1 MKRYYVHYYR
11 DFGNTYAL
19 YWADSP
25 EMEAHLPDGAEQITR
40 ARAIELAQAERD
52 RRRYDAA
59 FSGYA
64 SAAIYPADMPT
75 DDDPH
80 NQRRYE
86 LRGYIWER
94 RPGK

>member
-11 DFGNTYAL
+11 DFGNTYTL

-25 EMEAHLPDGAEQITR
+25 EMEAHLPDGAERITR
-40 ARAIELAQAERD
+40 ARAIELAQAERE
-52 RRRYDAA
+52 RRHYDEA

-64 SAAIYPADMPT
+64 TPDIYPADMPT

-94 RPGK
+94 RH